1 MFFNTKFRTNQLK
14 KLCNRSCNSRALQ
27 DQYSM
32 IAQGTLNIKKAKIT
46 IDDFFSNKSYSR
58 SEIENLN
65 DNLNAMLSGNLE
77 KSFVLKNFLSLY

>member
-1 MFFNTKFRTNQLK
+1 
-14 KLCNRSCNSRALQ
+14 
-27 DQYSM
+27 M